1 VRAAVKL
8 AHPNIVSIH
17 DSGVQDEYA
26 YLAMEQLEGET
37 LRDFLDRK
45 GHQTLEGKL
54 KFMIEVCKGLAF
66 AHDNGVFHRE
76 IRPDNIFILKSGM
89 PKSLDFAIAHALSS
103 YSVRDGFDQAAPECK
118 APKPSRRQSGDA
130 QWDVFSTSLAFFEF
144 LTNTHPFP
152 DMGITREVE
161 MNSVSLITDIDPAL
175 PPQLGRLIARGL
187 STDPA
192 GRIQSAT
199 DFAEELTIQNSFPRF
214 QRLSV
219 HDCSLEDP
227 DAS

>member
-1 VRAAVKL
+1 
-8 AHPNIVSIH
+8 
-17 DSGVQDEYA
+17 
-26 YLAMEQLEGET
+26 
-37 LRDFLDRK
+37 
-45 GHQTLEGKL
+45 
-54 KFMIEVCKGLAF
+54 
-66 AHDNGVFHRE
+66 
-76 IRPDNIFILKSGM
+76 
-89 PKSLDFAIAHALSS
+89 
-103 YSVRDGFDQAAPECK
+103 
-118 APKPSRRQSGDA
+118 
-130 QWDVFSTSLAFFEF
+130 
-144 LTNTHPFP
+144 
-152 DMGITREVE
+152 MGITREVE